1 MWSKEEYEKYAI
13 SVLGLFYP
21 EIINMIK
28 GESPDYNN
36 TSIGIEVTRAITTKN
51 GEVDAFWKKHNGM
64 RFRDLSQK
72 QLKKMG
78 FNVLPVQVDSRD
90 LLYVQKSFQNG
101 SLYYYKEKG
110 TDELILFIYFG
121 RLTSN
126 ETTSDDIMRA
136 ISVKLKKLNN
146 NYKLFSRN
154 DLCILIQEQ
163 LNYCACQE
171 EIIDDLMDLV
181 ISSVKRLINKSNQ
194 NKKYDNIFLLFLD
207 NLFRISTET
216 WEYERNVI
224 TQDCINQVISKVGI

>member
-64 RFRDLSQK
+64 RFQDLSQK

-126 ETTSDDIMRA
+126 EATSDDIMRA

-171 EIIDDLMDLV
+171 EIIDDLMGLV